1 MACCRRPP
9 ILLAMFDAPD
19 MLIWTLTTCFAGVF
33 AVVIGALGPYLTRP
47 IRTPG
52 LD

>member
-1 MACCRRPP
+1 
-9 ILLAMFDAPD
+9 MFEVPAD
-19 MLIWTLTTCFAGVF
+19 MLSWTLTACFVGVF
-33 AVVIGALGPYLTRP
+33 SVAIGALGLYLTRP